1 MATTTSVQALKNYV
15 DGRWAASA
23 SSETIEVRNPATDEV
38 LATYGAT
45 SAAETNQIAEAAEA
59 AWLRWRATP
68 PLSRA
73 RVLMKLKNLF
83 VERQDELAHVLA
95 LEHGKVFREAYLEI
109 ERGIENIEVACGVTT
124 LMQGDLLEDAAE
136 GIDEYTIRQPLG
148 VSACLSPFN
157 FPAMIPLWSL
167 PYALA
172 CGNTMIVKAS
182 PRVPMTAVKMFEL
195 IDEAGFPPGVV
206 NLVLGAGEAG
216 EALIA
221 HPAVKT
227 ISFVGSTQVGKAVY
241 RQAAEHGKRVQVAAG
256 AKNFAVVMPDADL
269 DAAVD
274 NLIASAMGCSGQ
286 RCLALAGVIAVDEI
300 YNELH
305 DRLLDA
311 ARAVKVG
318 FALDEG
324 AEMGPVISG
333 DARQRIEGCI
343 EHGISQGAKA
353 SLDGRGL
360 RVDGYPNGYWV
371 GPTLLGDCTP
381 AMEVTTQEIFGPV
394 LCLLRAASL
403 DEAIATIND
412 SPYGNAAAIYTRS
425 GKAAR
430 QFRYEVSAGNIG
442 INVGVAAPMAYFPFG
457 GAKDSFFGSL
467 HAQGKDAFRF
477 FSNAK
482 VCVERWP
489 S

>member
-109 ERGIENIEVACGVTT
+109 ERGTENIEVACGVTT

-206 NLVLGAGEAG
+206 NLVLGAAEAG

-227 ISFVGSTQVGKAVY
+227 ISFVGSTVVGKAVY

-256 AKNFAVVMPDADL
+256 AKNFAVVMPDANL
-269 DAAVD
+269 DAAVG
-274 NLIASAMGCSGQ
+274 NLIASAMGCSVSHRSRPPDSSTTSNPTCSAICASRAFG
-286 RCLALAGVIAVDEI
+286 RSSRIDAV
-300 YNELH
+300 
-305 DRLLDA
+305 
-311 ARAVKVG
+311 
-318 FALDEG
+318 
-324 AEMGPVISG
+324 
-333 DARQRIEGCI
+333 
-343 EHGISQGAKA
+343 
-353 SLDGRGL
+353 
-360 RVDGYPNGYWV
+360 W
-371 GPTLLGDCTP
+371 TP
-381 AMEVTTQEIFGPV
+381 AGR
-394 LCLLRAASL
+394 LRTS
-403 DEAIATIND
+403 
-412 SPYGNAAAIYTRS
+412 TRL
-425 GKAAR
+425 A
-430 QFRYEVSAGNIG
+430 
-442 INVGVAAPMAYFPFG
+442 VAN
-457 GAKDSFFGSL
+457 
-467 HAQGKDAFRF
+467 H
-477 FSNAK
+477 
-482 VCVERWP
+482 
-489 S
+489 